1 VEADTYHTPV
11 LLQETISYLLT
22 ARNGIY
28 VDGTLGG
35 GGHAAALLELLDHSG
50 RLIGI
55 DYDDDAT
62 AVASKRLAHFGTR
75 VTIIKENFRNIK
87 SVLSQCGIKT
97 IQGVLLDLGVSSFQL
112 DEPTR
117 GFSFRSDEH
126 LDMRMDRHQ
135 QLNANYIVN
144 RYDEQML
151 ADIIWKYGEERLS
164 RRIAR
169 MIVQCRTRQTI
180 ESTGQLVVIIE
191 RVVGK
196 RFLNKTLARVFQAIR
211 IEVNNE
217 IANLQL
223 GLRDCIE
230 ALKTGGRIVVIS
242 YHSLEDRIV
251 KEAFRLASADSIP
264 SDNKIIP
271 NTRVKPI
278 LKLLTRKPVT
288 ASKEEVIANTR
299 ARSARLRAAEK
310 I

>member
-1 VEADTYHTPV
+1 
-11 LLQETISYLLT
+11 
-22 ARNGIY
+22 
-28 VDGTLGG
+28 
-35 GGHAAALLELLDHSG
+35 
-50 RLIGI
+50 
-55 DYDDDAT
+55 
-62 AVASKRLAHFGTR
+62 
-75 VTIIKENFRNIK
+75 
-87 SVLSQCGIKT
+87 
-97 IQGVLLDLGVSSFQL
+97 
-112 DEPTR
+112 
-117 GFSFRSDEH
+117 
-126 LDMRMDRHQ
+126 
-135 QLNANYIVN
+135 
-144 RYDEQML
+144 ML